1 MRTRS
6 RRGRSA
12 VTPPG
17 TEARP
22 RARAT
27 LGLEA
32 LPLPAR
38 DAVVRLL
45 PPADALHA
53 LPFVSEGTLA
63 AIKELQLPI
72 GSSRPATIEEAV
84 RQANA
89 RRRAWDLGTVS
100 FSWREVRDESSLTG
114 YTDVSALADC
124 TDVSALTGG
133 CAALHTLDLSCC
145 MELTDVS
152 VAGCA
157 KLHTLY
163 LEGCVW
169 ITDVSALA
177 GCAMLDSLDLGK
189 TRITEVSW
197 ASCAT
202 LRILDLED
210 CGVVDLSPL
219 AGCANLHTLNL
230 SMCWVLSPRAD
241 IPQASR
247 GDAAAGTWTRGYSA
261 DESRRRRGWNVDA
274 LVFHRRVAATPRLER
289 RHSVETNNAA
299 AGTRQFGRDR
309 VRLRR

>member
-1 MRTRS
+1 
-6 RRGRSA
+6 
-12 VTPPG
+12 
-17 TEARP
+17 
-22 RARAT
+22 

-124 TDVSALTGG
+124 TDVSALTSG

-177 GCAMLDSLDLGK
+177 GCAMLDSLYLVGCERVTDRWRAA
-189 TRITEVSW
+189 RI
-197 ASCAT
+197 CA
-202 LRILDLED
+202 
-210 CGVVDLSPL
+210 LSISNG
-219 AGCANLHTLNL
+219 AIN
-230 SMCWVLSPRAD
+230 
-241 IPQASR
+241 
-247 GDAAAGTWTRGYSA
+247 
-261 DESRRRRGWNVDA
+261 
-274 LVFHRRVAATPRLER
+274 
-289 RHSVETNNAA
+289 
-299 AGTRQFGRDR
+299 
-309 VRLRR
+309 